1 MLVVLV
7 QMVQM
12 AVQEEA
18 LGEDL
23 EVVVVLDQLQVH
35 QHFRWHYSKEQQQ
48 VSHPE
53 N

>member
-18 LGEDL
+18 LGEEDL
-23 EVVVVLDQLQVH
+23 EVVVVVVVLDQLQVH
-35 QHFRWHYSKEQQQ
+35 QHFRWHY
-48 VSHPE
+48 
-53 N
+53 